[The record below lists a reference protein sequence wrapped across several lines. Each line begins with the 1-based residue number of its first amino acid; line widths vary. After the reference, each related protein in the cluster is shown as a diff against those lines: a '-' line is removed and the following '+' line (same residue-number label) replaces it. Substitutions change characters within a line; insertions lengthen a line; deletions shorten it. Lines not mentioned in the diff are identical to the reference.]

1 MPGPKARLRLDGAD
15 PINQGLTGWWPLNE
29 ASGNIARDIS
39 TYQRHGVG
47 VSTPGSIM
55 TPAGRAKSFSNNS
68 YIRVSAGKTLPQIVD
83 YTYVMWL
90 RGSGSLPAYAGL
102 MAQTADTVPTN
113 QVGMSYLSGNII
125 RFHNN
130 VSLETTV
137 IALSSVFDG
146 RSHQLAI
153 GRRGAGGSAVD
164 YVWLD
169 GRLVLAAGN
178 ANNPATGTTGDLI
191 IGNERSGTA
200 GYGWQNPVTNFREF
214 RRCLSDAEI
223 RRIYADP
230 WAGTARPR
238 RRVYASPAPAMLTAT
253 IAGTVDIT
261 ASVSAALALD
271 AQIAG
276 TVPIT
281 ASATAALDLAATIGA
296 TVPITASI
304 QAQLSRIATITGEIP
319 ITASIQAT
327 NGGGGDTHD
336 GYLRRSRRQRALE
349 AAERRR
355 EAERL
360 ADAQALRLEL
370 QAAMGMAADVVAEAP
385 AQAVEAVQEAV
396 AVVQGIQRGDSNS
409 IAPLDRAFV
418 NNMRAAVAD
427 LLKTIE
433 AAQRAKALADDD
445 EDVEILLRAL

>member
-15 PINQGLTGWWPLNE
+15 PINRGLVGFWPLTDK
-29 ASGNIARDIS
+29 AGSRARDIS
-39 TYQRHGVG
+39 PRRADGNLVNFGYTAGSGWGSGQSGPAVFFDGTNDHVNVGQRIPQNG
-47 VSTPGSIM
+47 
-55 TPAGRAKSFSNNS
+55 SFSASLWFKYNTANRAFFGRGLDIFPDAWS
-68 YIRVSAGKTLPQIVD
+68 VSA
-83 YTYVMWL
+83 
-90 RGSGSLPAYAGL
+90 
-102 MAQTADTVPTN
+102 
-113 QVGMSYLSGNII
+113 
-125 RFHNN
+125 
-130 VSLETTV
+130 
-137 IALSSVFDG
+137 
-146 RSHQLAI
+146 
-153 GRRGAGGSAVD
+153 
-164 YVWLD
+164 
-169 GRLVLAAGN
+169 LVTAGN
-178 ANNPATGTTGDLI
+178 VINVTVVTT
-191 IGNERSGTA
+191 SGGPA
-200 GYGWQNPVTNFREF
+200 GYGFSGTTTLTAGNWYHVVIVYQEAGTISAYLNGSLEGSAS
-214 RRCLSDAEI
+214 LSGSSVLRTANSETFFGLGENGGGVNRWLNGAI
-223 RRIYADP
+223 NNARIFNRVVRPFEVDRLYADP

-261 ASVSAALALD
+261 ASVSAAMALD

-336 GYLRRSRRQRALE
+336 GYMRRSRRQRALE

-355 EAERL
+355 EVERL

-370 QAAMGMAADVVAEAP
+370 QAAMGMAADAVAEAP

-396 AVVQGIQRGDSNS
+396 AVVQALP
-409 IAPLDRAFV
+409 APAAVVDFTAA
-418 NNMRAAVAD
+418 RAAIAD
-427 LLKTIE
+427 LLATIE

-445 EDVEILLRAL
+445 EEVEMLLRAL